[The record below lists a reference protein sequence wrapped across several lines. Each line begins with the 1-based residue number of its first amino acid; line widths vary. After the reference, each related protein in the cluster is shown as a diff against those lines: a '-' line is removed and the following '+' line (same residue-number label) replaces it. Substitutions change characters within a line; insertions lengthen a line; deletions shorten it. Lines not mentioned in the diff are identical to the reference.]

1 MDTFRSCDLKL
12 QTVAVLWTLFG
23 VVEIP
28 SQNCKPWQ
36 FYGHFSEF
44 SKSVH
49 TTANGGSSM
58 DTALYLHTS
67 QVSHKSHANLTQITC
82 KSQANLVRIS
92 FKSQGNVRQTSGK
105 CFKNL
110 KQISDISGISQAY
123 IR

>member
-49 TTANGGSSM
+49 TTANVGSSM
-58 DTALYLHTS
+58 DTSSKFFSEVLKL
-67 QVSHKSHANLTQITC
+67 
-82 KSQANLVRIS
+82 
-92 FKSQGNVRQTSGK
+92 QTLAVLWTLFG
-105 CFKNL
+105 L
-110 KQISDISGISQAY
+110 KYYGV
-123 IR
+123 